1 MLFSMPLKCPIT
13 TLSVVVEFTVV
24 LELLPTLSF
33 QIGERGGNHRTRSGD
48 QSRCDSSVNPRSIK
62 AVSAT
67 NAL

>member
-1 MLFSMPLKCPIT
+1 MIFSMPLKCPIT

-48 QSRCDSSVNPRSIK
+48 QVAITGPGLEIG
-62 AVSAT
+62 VGAT
-67 NAL
+67 VL